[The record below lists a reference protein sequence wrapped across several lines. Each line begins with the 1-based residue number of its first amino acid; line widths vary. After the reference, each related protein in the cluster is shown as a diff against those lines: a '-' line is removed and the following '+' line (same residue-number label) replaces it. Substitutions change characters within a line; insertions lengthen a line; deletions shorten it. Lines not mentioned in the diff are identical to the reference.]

1 MLNVIYLSLFSYSL
15 HVRLMLWL
23 LLVVCLATLSHWPH
37 KTHAHDSMTWNLY
50 FVCPLFTDSLQSNI
64 KFEFRYQN
72 PVYNQIFHE
81 MINLCYFKMINI
93 LSFELTYKEI
103 FQNVL
108 LLFHEMINLYIY
120 KSSSQNHVLLS
131 LDSYVDHDSFLV
143 VIKYNDIHL

>member
-1 MLNVIYLSLFSYSL
+1 
-15 HVRLMLWL
+15 
-23 LLVVCLATLSHWPH
+23 
-37 KTHAHDSMTWNLY
+37 
-50 FVCPLFTDSLQSNI
+50 
-64 KFEFRYQN
+64 
-72 PVYNQIFHE
+72 
-81 MINLCYFKMINI
+81 MINI